1 MINLIFLFI
10 MVLNAADIH
19 LDRID
24 LRILAELQQDGRLS
38 NVALSR
44 RISLSPTPCLERV
57 KRLEKTG
64 YIKGY
69 HADLNADKLGAGL
82 LVFVQVSLD
91 RTTPDIFSRFRSA
104 LAHLDPVQECHMVA
118 GGFDYLLKLR
128 FSNMTS
134 YREFLGKDLASLP
147 GIMQTHTYFV
157 MEEVKHTAAI
167 PLPSV
172 PGEK

>member
-1 MINLIFLFI
+1 MVKMTTNL
-10 MVLNAADIH
+10 A

-24 LRILAELQQDGRLS
+24 LRILVELQHNGRLS
-38 NVALSR
+38 NVALSKR
-44 RISLSPTPCLERV
+44 VNLSPTPCLERV
-57 KRLEKTG
+57 KRLENKG

-69 HADLNADKLGAGL
+69 HAELNANKLGAGL

-91 RTTPDIFSRFRSA
+91 KTTPDVFSRFRSA
-104 LAHLDPVQECHMVA
+104 LTHLDGVQECHMVA

-128 FSNMTS
+128 FGDMTS
-134 YREFLGKDLASLP
+134 YREFLGKDLATLP

-167 PLPSV
+167 PLKNTFIST
-172 PGEK
+172 